1 MSQYPQ
7 SSESEPIERQPA
19 SERALPTAPAENSN
33 PRIGRYEILERI
45 AVGGM
50 AEAFRARAHGPGG
63 YQRELV
69 IKRIL
74 PHLAQDPD
82 FVRAFVDEAKIL
94 GMLNHPNIVGV
105 YDFGEDQGRLYL
117 ALEFLD
123 GPSLAT
129 LSDRATTHQQ
139 PIPTGIVAYL
149 GKEICQG
156 LSAVHTARDPQ
167 GNPLGLIHRDVTP
180 SNIITTT
187 AGGVKLLDFGVAKI
201 ASSDQVTQ
209 HGRLKG
215 KPGYFAPEQIAGTE
229 IDARLDLFSL
239 GVLLYEMTCLR
250 HLFHRDGEG
259 IAATIYRI
267 LQMEIPGPMAIRPET
282 PPELD
287 RIIMKALS
295 REREDRFAS
304 AAEMAREL
312 DAVVMES
319 GTRAEDLAR
328 FVATQ
333 PTGAAATSPSSQITT
348 FGEPR

>member
-1 MSQYPQ
+1 MPQFPQ
-7 SSESEPIERQPA
+7 SSETPPTEAPAAAAEP
-19 SERALPTAPAENSN
+19 ALPSAPADNSN

-129 LSDRATTHQQ
+129 LVDRATRCGDPV
-139 PIPTGIVAYL
+139 PIGLVAYI

-156 LSAVHTARDPQ
+156 LHAVHTALDPQ
-167 GNPLGLIHRDVTP
+167 GAPLGLIHRDVTP
-180 SNIITTT
+180 SNIMTTR

-259 IAATIYRI
+259 IGATIYRI
-267 LQMEIPGPMAIRPET
+267 LQMEIPEPSAVRPDT
-282 PPELD
+282 PPALD

-295 REREDRFAS
+295 RERQDRFAS
-304 AAEMAREL
+304 AGEMAQEL
-312 DAVVMES
+312 DAVVRES

-333 PTGAAATSPSSQITT
+333 PASRVGPSSQITT